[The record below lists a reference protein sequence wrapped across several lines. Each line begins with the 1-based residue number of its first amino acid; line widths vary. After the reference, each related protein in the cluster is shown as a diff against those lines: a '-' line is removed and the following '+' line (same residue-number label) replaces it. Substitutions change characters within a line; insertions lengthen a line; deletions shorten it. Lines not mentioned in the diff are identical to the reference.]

1 MGNDGTIYEYQV
13 RVVFTTKEVTWCFN
27 NRNTGEFEGIADMH
41 GVEGI
46 MGVSNVLVAAGDI
59 ISYMPAAKATHSS
72 NALGG
77 TLGTLKVSHI
87 FVRKEINPYLVIRT
101 SVLVILQ
108 ISIGG

>member
-1 MGNDGTIYEYQV
+1 M
-13 RVVFTTKEVTWCFN
+13 
-27 NRNTGEFEGIADMH
+27 
-41 GVEGI
+41 
-46 MGVSNVLVAAGDI
+46 LVAAGDI

-87 FVRKEINPYLVIRT
+87 FVRKEINPYLVIRA

-108 ISIGG
+108 ISIVGTLSTLVTSGDITSEILLVRASMLVILQISIGSSISPTFHGISRRG